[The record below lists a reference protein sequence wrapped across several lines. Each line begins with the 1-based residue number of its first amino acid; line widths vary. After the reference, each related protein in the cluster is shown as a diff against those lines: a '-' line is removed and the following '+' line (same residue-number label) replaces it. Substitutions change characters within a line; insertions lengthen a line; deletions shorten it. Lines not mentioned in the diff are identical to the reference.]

1 MNDKEII
8 KIVFRKADKHLEK
21 KNPIHN
27 MAILDAIYKARK
39 DEREKIKKEIED
51 LPRWEPSVAPFWK
64 GAIMKCEDNG
74 RYVNIIHVLDVLSGG
89 EVSVNAPLKGQITR
103 VKKGLPAGMQKP
115 EKRTKRFFDDL
126 FGLPRKKEKYE

>member
-1 MNDKEII
+1 MNDKERVNALMGYY
-8 KIVFRKADKHLEK
+8 KSWQDNPASMLRDKLKESIAEIRQ
-21 KNPIHN
+21 N
-27 MAILDAIYKARK
+27 
-39 DEREKIKKEIED
+39 ERERVKAIAIRLKNCDCDLRDKGFEGSCMVCEFFKQFLEEI
-51 LPRWEPSVAPFWK
+51 S
-64 GAIMKCEDNG
+64 
-74 RYVNIIHVLDVLSGG
+74 SGS

>member
-51 LPRWEPSVAPFWK
+51 LPRWEPSIAPFWK
-64 GAIMKCEDNG
+64 GAIMKCENKG
-74 RYVNIIHVLDVLSGG
+74 RYVNIIHILNVLLGG
-89 EVSVNAPLKGQITR
+89 EIPVNAPIEGVDTR
-103 VKKGLPAGMQKP
+103 VKKGLHAGMLKP
-115 EKRTKRFFDDL
+115 KRTKSFLDDL
-126 FGLPRKKEKYE
+126 FGLQRKNEKYE